1 MLFPHVNFLS
11 FAIGSPLDFCSR
23 RVITVLLE
31 YTNLVL
37 LRYVAYAC
45 SDQATSPVFV
55 SSSTSWECG
64 SGAVCPWRWGVCVWS
79 SKCYLTAGILVRFA
93 DYRSCLLRWCRSVN
107 RVNLWGIVPLV
118 ATVAVVAIV
127 QNHSGPE
134 GQGVGDWTDLC
145 WLLTGLLALVP
156 DLCPGTRL
164 SLHPPGCVRVLGA
177 SDFLY
182 PGVQAKESRS
192 REGCPPSLF
201 LKNFWKNA
209 LPSTYNKR
217 YVGNGLLECIILCIY
232 LNCLRLLFWLNYM
245 FPRKSNSFRLS

>member
-45 SDQATSPVFV
+45 SDHATSPVFV

-64 SGAVCPWRWGVCVWS
+64 SSAVCTWRCGVCVWS

-107 RVNLWGIVPLV
+107 RVNLWGSLPLV

-127 QNHSGPE
+127 QNHSGP
-134 GQGVGDWTDLC
+134 GRAGGGRLDRLVLTADWAAGIGSWSVSWHSALSAS
-145 WLLTGLLALVP
+145 TGLCSCA
-156 DLCPGTRL
+156 R
-164 SLHPPGCVRVLGA
+164 
-177 SDFLY
+177 
-182 PGVQAKESRS
+182 
-192 REGCPPSLF
+192 
-201 LKNFWKNA
+201 
-209 LPSTYNKR
+209 
-217 YVGNGLLECIILCIY
+217 
-232 LNCLRLLFWLNYM
+232 CLRLPV
-245 FPRKSNSFRLS
+245 PRCAS